1 MLEWHVRLAGSRVVQ
16 DRVAVGER
24 PALGVLAGQT
34 DRNPFLE
41 QGGERESLRVP
52 PVDSALVE
60 GVPPALELLG
70 ELRIDVESVRDAKQL
85 LVELA
90 DAARRAPR

>member
-1 MLEWHVRLAGSRVVQ
+1 MLEGRVRLAGSRVVQ

-24 PALGVLAGQT
+24 PSLGVLAGQP

-41 QGGERESLRVP
+41 QGGERESLRVS

-60 GVPPALELLG
+60 GVPPALELL
-70 ELRIDVESVRDAKQL
+70 
-85 LVELA
+85 
-90 DAARRAPR
+90 ARASD